1 MQRGYARISTSD
13 GRQSLSLQTDALKAA
28 GCESIL
34 ADQMSGTR
42 DDRPG
47 LKTLMDQLAP
57 GDVLTV
63 WKIDRLGRSVSHLL
77 NTILSLRERG
87 VEFRSLTESVD
98 TRTPSGRFL
107 LTVLAG
113 ISAMEREILVE
124 RTRAGLEAAR
134 LRGRVG
140 GRPRSLTDEQ
150 IEMARKLMMDPFNS
164 VAGICRSLKIPKSSF
179 YRIVK
184 NQTR

>member
-1 MQRGYARISTSD
+1 MLRGYARISTSD
-13 GRQSLSLQTDALKAA
+13 GRQSLALQTDALKAA
-28 GCESIL
+28 GCESITT
-34 ADQMSGTR
+34 DQISGSR

-47 LKTLMDQLAP
+47 LTTLLNELNP

-63 WKIDRLGRSVSHLL
+63 WKIDRFGRSVSHLL
-77 NTILSLRERG
+77 NTILSLREKG

-98 TRTPSGRFL
+98 TRTSSGRFL

-113 ISAMEREILVE
+113 LAAMEREILIE
-124 RTRAGLEAAR
+124 RTRAGIEAAR
-134 LRGRVG
+134 LRGRIG
-140 GRPRSLTDEQ
+140 GRPRTLTDEQ
-150 IEMARKLMMDPFNS
+150 IAMARKLMMDPANS

-184 NQTR
+184 NQRS